1 MELQPETIQGGML
14 LATQRRQLMC
24 ALRPAKGHNYFQ
36 VPCRLQVV
44 VRDGRAI
51 TAGVPDYRQLDFAPL
66 PPPLAG
72 LVPNGIVAP
81 RPTDRLLEGEDAAA
95 QAALDVQVTPASILH
110 ELLQVVWHWHQGQAA
125 LWR

>member
-1 MELQPETIQGGML
+1 
-14 LATQRRQLMC
+14 
-24 ALRPAKGHNYFQ
+24 
-36 VPCRLQVV
+36 VV

-72 LVPNGIVAP
+72 VVPNGIVAP

-95 QAALDVQVTPASILH
+95 QAALDAQVMPVFCSAGKLYWLCVASAPS
-110 ELLQVVWHWHQGQAA
+110 VVD
-125 LWR
+125 